1 MDVVAVFIVLFVL
14 LSLSVPVGLS
24 IGGATIVAI
33 IAFTDLDLLV
43 LAQYSVTGIDSFS
56 LLAIPFFILAGTIM
70 SVGGIA
76 RRLVDLAAS
85 MVGWITGGLGA
96 VVAVSSMFFGALSG
110 SSLATVS
117 AIGSIM
123 VPEMKRKGYDLGYS
137 AVFTACAGT
146 VGAVIPPSIPL
157 VIYGSV
163 TGTSIG
169 DLFIAGILPGILIG
183 IGLMTGNYLVCRKR
197 GYLGGEREPAMGIL
211 RNTWQAKWALFTP
224 ILILGGIYAGIFT
237 PTEAAVVAVVYSIVV
252 SVFIY
257 KEITLKELYEAFI
270 TTASVNGITTF
281 LLGIST
287 GFAAYLSMARVP
299 RAITEWLFDITD
311 NKILFL
317 MIVNVVLLVI
327 GCVVDNI
334 PATVILSPM
343 LLPAMT
349 AYGVDP
355 IHFGVFMTV
364 NLLIG
369 LVTPPYGCSLFV
381 ASAVCNVKMEEMLK
395 NILLPFIILII
406 CLILITYIPALSLLL
421 VNL

>member
-1 MDVVAVFIVLFVL
+1 MDILIVFVVLFVL
-14 LSLSVPVGLS
+14 ISISVPVGLS
-24 IGGATIVAI
+24 IGGATIVALL
-33 IAFTDLDLLV
+33 AFTNIDLLI
-43 LAQYSVTGIDSFS
+43 LAQYCITGVDSFT

-76 RRLVDLAAS
+76 TRLIDVAAS
-85 MVGWITGGLGA
+85 ILGFIVGGLGA

-123 VPEMKRKGYDLGYS
+123 VPQMERKGYDLGYS
-137 AVFTACAGT
+137 AVLTACAGT

-163 TGTSIG
+163 TGTSVG
-169 DLFIAGILPGILIG
+169 DLFIAGIIPGLLIGVGLMIGNYFVCKKKGWVGEKRVPVKGILKNIW
-183 IGLMTGNYLVCRKR
+183 
-197 GYLGGEREPAMGIL
+197 E
-211 RNTWQAKWALFTP
+211 AKWALLAPF
-224 ILILGGIYAGIFT
+224 IILGGIYTGIFT
-237 PTEAAVVAVVYSIVV
+237 PTEAAVVAVVYSMIV

-257 KEITLKELYEAFI
+257 KELSLKGLYNAVV
-270 TTASVNGITTF
+270 TTAVVNGITTF

-287 GFAAYLSMARVP
+287 GFAAYLSMAQVP
-299 RAITEWLFDITD
+299 KELTIWLTGITE

-317 MIVNVVLLVI
+317 LIINVVLLII
-327 GCVVDNI
+327 GCVIDNI

-343 LLPAMT
+343 LLPVML

-355 IHFGVFMTV
+355 VHFGIFLTV

-381 ASAVCNVKMEEMLK
+381 ASAVCNVKMEGMLK
-395 NILLPFIILII
+395 YIAVPFTALIV
-406 CLILITYIPALSLLL
+406 CLMLITYIPQLSLFF
-421 VNL
+421 VK